1 LIGGS
6 FFFFFFLFPV
16 FYSKSK
22 FPDTTWKKK
31 TKKQKLNLDVEVPA
45 DNGKDSSRKDGLK
58 QLKDDKKDATEKK
71 SKEQRVESISLLS
84 SCWM

>member
-1 LIGGS
+1 MIGGS
-6 FFFFFFLFPV
+6 HFFFLPIL
-16 FYSKSK
+16 YSESK

-31 TKKQKLNLDVEVPA
+31 TKKQKQNLDVEVPE

-71 SKEQRVESISLLS
+71 SKEQRVESISVLS
-84 SCWM
+84 SYWM